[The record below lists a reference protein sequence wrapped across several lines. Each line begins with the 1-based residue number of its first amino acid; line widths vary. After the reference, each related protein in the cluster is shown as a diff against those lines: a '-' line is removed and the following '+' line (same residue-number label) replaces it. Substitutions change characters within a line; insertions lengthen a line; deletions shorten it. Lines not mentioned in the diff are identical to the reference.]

1 VTDLTPDTI
10 AQIRNRA
17 ENAIT
22 YGVRQMTF
30 HPTEVIALLDRIEA
44 AERALVCADAY
55 VHHSTHD
62 NYEDYKSARSQC
74 PALLRGKDVF
84 DFTENQRKAG

>member
-1 VTDLTPDTI
+1 MVDLTPDTI
-10 AQIRNRA
+10 AQLRRLLKSVDTVSIL
-17 ENAIT
+17 
-22 YGVRQMTF
+22 
-30 HPTEVIALLDRIEA
+30 PALLDRIEA

-74 PALLRGKDVF
+74 PALLRGK
-84 DFTENQRKAG
+84 ENEA

>member
-1 VTDLTPDTI
+1 MSILP
-10 AQIRNRA
+10 
-17 ENAIT
+17 
-22 YGVRQMTF
+22 
-30 HPTEVIALLDRIEA
+30 ALLDRIEA

-74 PALLRGKDVF
+74 PALLRGK
-84 DFTENQRKAG
+84 ENEA

>member
-10 AQIRNRA
+10 AQLRRLLKSVDTVSIL
-17 ENAIT
+17 
-22 YGVRQMTF
+22 
-30 HPTEVIALLDRIEA
+30 PALLDRIEA

-74 PALLRGKDVF
+74 PALLRGK
-84 DFTENQRKAG
+84 ENEA

>member
-1 VTDLTPDTI
+1 MTDLTPDTI
-10 AQIRNRA
+10 AQLRRLLKSVDTVSIL
-17 ENAIT
+17 
-22 YGVRQMTF
+22 
-30 HPTEVIALLDRIEA
+30 PALLDRVEA

>member
-1 VTDLTPDTI
+1 MTDLTPDTI
-10 AQIRNRA
+10 AQLRRLLKSVDTVSIL
-17 ENAIT
+17 
-22 YGVRQMTF
+22 
-30 HPTEVIALLDRIEA
+30 PALLDRIEA

-74 PALLRGKDVF
+74 PALLRGK
-84 DFTENQRKAG
+84 ENEA